1 MTQELEIYY
10 DPPDI
15 SCTTACKEDIC
26 EEISSYVTALRQEL
40 HKKLLKAERDTKE
53 FYKLQNLCLVIDQ
66 IDADND
72 FLADIKYELENTTE
86 TDAEGVLLKGYQQI
100 FDRIYSPSVESESSI
115 IEIKRTTK
123 PVELL
128 VLNSKLSKYFF
139 NIERDIELV
148 NGTDLPLKWKS
159 KKEIYVKNVCYYQ
172 MVGNEKIPATLT
184 FFDFIVFSGIYTLAK
199 NLFDNGQQ
207 EFIMTL
213 SMIYEV
219 VSGSSF
225 QHKAGFVSSLTT
237 DIIKSIDKMRSTF
250 VEFDW
255 REQAQYMIEKNRFK
269 AGKVQDSARCISVNN
284 VMLNMTVI
292 SAKINGCVVTQAYK
306 LIEMPHLHRY
316 ENALGQ
322 IIKVKKSLLKI
333 PGISNTTDSICV
345 KTYLA
350 RRIELLKNPK
360 NKICNDTISI
370 ESLFD
375 NCGFDYTN
383 KLERQ
388 RKKEMTL
395 KILRHWKDIDY
406 IDDFEDIKK
415 GNKFHG
421 VKIKV

>member
-15 SCTTACKEDIC
+15 SCATECKEDIC
-26 EEISSYVTALRQEL
+26 EEISSYIKALKKEL
-40 HKKLLKAERDTKE
+40 HKKLLKAEPESKE
-53 FYKLQNLCLVIDQ
+53 FYELQNMCLAIEQ
-66 IDADND
+66 IKTSEILLDADDND
-72 FLADIKYELENTTE
+72 P
-86 TDAEGVLLKGYQQI
+86 EGSLLKGYEQI
-100 FDRIYSPSVESESSI
+100 FDTIYSPPVENESPI

-123 PVELL
+123 PTELL

-139 NIERDIELV
+139 NIERDVELV
-148 NGTDLPLKWKS
+148 NGTDLPLNWKS
-159 KKEIYVKNVCYYQ
+159 KKEIYVRNVCYYQ
-172 MVGNEKIPATLT
+172 MVGNEKIPVTLT
-184 FFDFIVFSGIYTLAK
+184 FFDLVIFSGIYSLAK
-199 NLFDNGQQ
+199 SLIDNGQK
-207 EFIMTL
+207 ELIMTL
-213 SMIYEV
+213 PMIYEV

-255 REQAQYMIEKNRFK
+255 REQAQCMIE
-269 AGKVQDSARCISVNN
+269 QDRLKGRNKEHPERCICVNSA
-284 VMLNMTVI
+284 MLNMTVV
-292 SAKINGCVVTQAYK
+292 SARINGTLIPQVYK
-306 LIEMPHLHRY
+306 LIGLPHLHRY
-316 ENALGQ
+316 ENALEQ
-322 IIKVKKSLLKI
+322 IIKLKKSLLKI
-333 PGISNTTDSICV
+333 PGISNTTDSVCI

-360 NKICNDTISI
+360 NKICNNTISI

-375 NCGFDYTN
+375 NCGFDYSN

-395 KILRHWKDIDY
+395 KILNHWKDIGY
-406 IDDFEDIKK
+406 ITDFAESKK
-415 GNKFHG
+415 GNRFHG